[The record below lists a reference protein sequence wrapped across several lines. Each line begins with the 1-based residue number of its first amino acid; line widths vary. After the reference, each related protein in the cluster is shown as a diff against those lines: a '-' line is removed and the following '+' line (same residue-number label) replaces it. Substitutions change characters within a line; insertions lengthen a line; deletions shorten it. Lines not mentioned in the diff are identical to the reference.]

1 MNTYYYADKERQVKK
16 SARSAVNL
24 VALISL
30 IATMA
35 GIVFYVAV
43 MLLEPLIVQLIS
55 SAVYDESLGNEMYAK
70 ALGES
75 FVMSSEYSWFISVI
89 STLLC
94 SFLPFAV
101 LSKKLLGMDYSQTA
115 PMNGK
120 ILKSF
125 PFIYCASLM
134 MSGVASSVTGGIFSF
149 LFPDAAEAAVADTV
163 SIYGSS
169 ESIFS
174 LILCFFAMCVVA
186 PFAEEYIYRGVMFGF
201 LRRFGFSFAAFAS
214 SLIFGLAHATASQI
228 AYAFVFGLALCT
240 VYERSGNLKTSI
252 LMHFI
257 NNLIGYLQAYIL
269 PMTGSEEA
277 QIIFES
283 VYNIFVGVF
292 AVIGMFLLF
301 SEKKRK
307 NGTEQTG
314 IGENVCREEEI
325 NAPLSCVMCAGTVFV
340 ILYSVINILMGMVA
354 YG

>member
-1 MNTYYYADKERQVKK
+1 MNAYYYADNERQVKK

-24 VALISL
+24 VALIAL
-30 IATMA
+30 ISTMA
-35 GIVFYVAV
+35 GIVFYAAV

-70 ALGES
+70 AFGES
-75 FVMSSEYSWFISVI
+75 FVMSSEYNWFISVI

-101 LSKKLLGMDYSQTA
+101 LSKKLLNMDFSQSA
-115 PMNGK
+115 PLNGK
-120 ILKSF
+120 VMKSF

-134 MSGVASSVTGGIFSF
+134 MSGVASSVTGGVFSF
-149 LFPDAAEAAVADTV
+149 LFPDSAEAAVADTV

-169 ESIFS
+169 ESVFS
-174 LILCFFAMCVVA
+174 LVLCFFAMCVVA
-186 PFAEEYIYRGVMFGF
+186 PFAEEFIYRGVIFGF
-201 LRRFGFSFAAFAS
+201 LRKFGFSFAAFAS

-228 AYAFVFGLALCT
+228 AYAFVFGLALCMI
-240 VYERSGNLKTSI
+240 YERTGNLKTSI

-257 NNLIGYLQAYIL
+257 NNLIGYVQAYIL
-269 PMTGSEEA
+269 PLTGSENA

-292 AVIGMFLLF
+292 AVIGMFLMF
-301 SEKKRK
+301 SGKKRK
-307 NGTEQTG
+307 DEAVQSDSGEG
-314 IGENVCREEEI
+314 ICREEEI
-325 NAPLSCVMCAGTVFV
+325 NAPLSCVMCAGMVFV
-340 ILYSVINILMGMVA
+340 ILYSVFNILMGMVA